1 MPHSG
6 AQVFV
11 LRKCILDAEKEGTFA
26 LAGKAPLINNKRLK
40 EGNTKMPKRSCPF
53 PQNCNQ
59 MKMHIDMRH
68 VGKEAY
74 QQEVYGKFCG
84 EASKQQNGRKI

>member
-1 MPHSG
+1 
-6 AQVFV
+6 
-11 LRKCILDAEKEGTFA
+11 
-26 LAGKAPLINNKRLK
+26 
-40 EGNTKMPKRSCPF
+40 MPKRSCPF

-74 QQEVYGKFCG
+74 QQEVYGKFCYETG
-84 EASKQQNGRKI
+84 KQKKMDELVVNGTITGKAIVWPIFHSVEFTQWI

>member
-1 MPHSG
+1 M
-6 AQVFV
+6 
-11 LRKCILDAEKEGTFA
+11 
-26 LAGKAPLINNKRLK
+26 AGKDSIDQQRRLE
-40 EGNTKMPKRSCPF
+40 EGNKITMPKRSCPF

-74 QQEVYGKFCG
+74 QQEVYGKFCS
-84 EASKQQNGRKI
+84 EDDKQQKIDGKLSST